1 MAVGLTRD
9 QIVETALTLMDEH
22 GQEWLTMRRL
32 ADRLGVAAPTLYWHV
47 GNRGELIDAAVDL
60 ALGGGEIAA
69 SDDPD
74 WRVRVATFMHDLRS
88 RLTAHPCVTDLT
100 RRRYPASVQAM
111 TVRAVEVAASTGLP
125 AETTAELAR
134 LMIWQI
140 TGFTTLENT
149 IRLGTAFHEPTGDTT
164 YRVAAP
170 AGAVETEGTP
180 ADAHLGVLDVD
191 ALFARQVELFVGGVE
206 TLLAAP

>member
-1 MAVGLTRD
+1 VAVGLTRD
-9 QIVETALTLMDEH
+9 QIVATALTLMDEH

-32 ADRLGVAAPTLYWHV
+32 ADQLGVAAPTLYWHV
-47 GNRGELIDAAVDL
+47 ANRGELIDAAVDL
-60 ALGGGEIAA
+60 ALGGG
-69 SDDPD
+69 D

-111 TVRAVEVAASTGLP
+111 TARAVEVAASTGLP

-164 YRVAAP
+164 YLVAAP
-170 AGAVETEGTP
+170 AGSAEAEGTP
-180 ADAHLGVLDVD
+180 VDAHLGVLDVD

-206 TLLAAP
+206 TLLDTR